1 MSKKFV
7 QNQKHI
13 LHRAT
18 TPPELYILS
27 IELFLCIAQGGW
39 WPGAKCFFDFGQ
51 IFLTC
56 EKNPQFS
63 NFSKYQGGK
72 I

>member
-1 MSKKFV
+1 MKREEHHTV
-7 QNQKHI
+7 
-13 LHRAT
+13 
-18 TPPELYILS
+18 Y

-39 WPGAKCFFDFGQ
+39 RGPGANFFFGFGQ
-51 IFLTC
+51 IFSTC